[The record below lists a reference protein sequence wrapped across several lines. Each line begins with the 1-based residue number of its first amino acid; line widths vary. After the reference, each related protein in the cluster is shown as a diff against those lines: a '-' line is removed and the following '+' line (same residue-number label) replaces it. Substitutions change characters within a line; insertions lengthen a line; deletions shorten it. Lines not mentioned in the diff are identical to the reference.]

1 MNFCDKCDSK
11 LIKTTKGD
19 KCPRCDKESLEQI
32 DKNLEKEKIT
42 ITRYSIGQDFPFEK
56 NQYYTQKDV
65 RKSLGCDLMSG
76 INYNKEGNFLVLFM
90 NAHELTGNT
99 NPYHDYYESETG
111 LYHYT
116 GKGKKGEQTLAGI
129 NGILEKANENDITI
143 HFFMQQSVRSN
154 HQYMGKVKLEKTM
167 LTIQPDRNS
176 KNRKVYEFLLKPI
189 E

>member
-1 MNFCDKCDSK
+1 
-11 LIKTTKGD
+11 
-19 KCPRCDKESLEQI
+19 
-32 DKNLEKEKIT
+32 
-42 ITRYSIGQDFPFEK
+42 
-56 NQYYTQKDV
+56 
-65 RKSLGCDLMSG
+65 MSG

-143 HFFMQQSVRSN
+143 HFFMQQNVKSN